1 MPSSSSPSAQQNNQ
15 QQSQSQ
21 SQQQQ
26 TISAS
31 SNPNPNHP
39 SPAPHGYTNSS
50 RDPSHPRGI
59 SPHRTRH
66 SSHQSSSLTSTPTPL
81 SSADSPSI
89 LSPSSLAALSL
100 GTLPTASPSMI
111 TMPSLSSSGSNFDA
125 HPQFFSTPPSASPIT
140 RAAAPNPL
148 GSRMFTSL
156 NARMPDI
163 EERSSPS
170 EPGSSN
176 MSASGGG
183 DRVTTVRFGKPSND
197 TRSINATA
205 LAETTNG
212 DGYTN
217 LSLMYSINHMH
228 VHRAQA
234 KPTLTPVLLK
244 TGDADKVD
252 SLTRLRWEWR
262 LFSGSS
268 AEPGSFN
275 NAIKTPSLPSSS
287 VASPSPLSQ
296 RGVVIPSHSSSS
308 NYSLSNLSLH
318 PHIVSPMLMDYFP
331 DGAISLVYDD
341 KRGYKTVKEW
351 FLPERK
357 VMEEDPAT
365 QIPDTPSETPLV
377 EPIARDSRN
386 SSIATLTAPSPPPP
400 PNSNRTPTPKPRTQ
414 SDLIGIL
421 TVCYDIVQVLG
432 VIHSLG
438 ITHNN
443 VNPYSLLITPGTPP
457 KGYLFGWHLATRH
470 GRDEVTHDHA
480 GSAIMTL
487 RDSPSPLQYIAPE
500 CTGRMN
506 RVVDYRADFYSLGI
520 TMYELCV
527 GFLPFRAVEPLELIH
542 QHIAKPPA
550 APSEVNQSI
559 PITVSKVILKLL
571 EKNAEDRYQTASGL
585 QADLDVL
592 IKRLNEGISLDDYV
606 IGEADANSQFSV
618 TSKLYGR
625 EGVLKPLHD
634 CYEAVREKRSSSM
647 VLIGGVSGTGKSR
660 LVQEVQKAAIK
671 NKGYFT
677 TGKFEQY
684 KRNTAFFN
692 LIQTLQ
698 DLVRQV
704 LSESIQN
711 LEKWRVDAIRAL
723 DGESLVLLE
732 VIPEMKLLLGPDYKP
747 DVLPALGPSEREARF
762 RTVFVRFLSI
772 FARHSLVVFLDDLQ
786 WCSSTEFNLI
796 ANIVAQ
802 AGTGGQGQSILLVGA
817 YRNNEVNAEHGLYSM
832 ISRVKDYGV
841 PVIDLEIGDL
851 DIESVG
857 KIVADTFHRPFPP
870 SLTDLEVYENEAPG
884 DRSAHVSVRP
894 HDAELRTLTE
904 LVFAKT
910 HGNAFFV
917 TQLLKSLHRGGH
929 IWFDFGERMWRFSL
943 STIETDELPD
953 GVVDLLVKQMMS
965 LSEETREIMK
975 TAACLGHGKISAE
988 TLSVACGKPI
998 EQTEESLWGALDAGL
1013 MLPMASQYHA
1023 GLTHEVTSQPE
1034 GGGITPYMA
1043 NRYPA
1048 VPADPSQVITYRFL
1062 HDRVQQAAYS
1072 LIPED
1077 QLQQVHRTIG
1087 SRLLANTTSEGL
1099 DLMIYEIT
1107 NHLNYWQGPLTRD
1120 ESRKLINL
1128 NFEAGKRALRTTAFN
1143 TALNYFSQAKHL
1155 LDQGNEDEENYM
1167 EDAFGVVRKVNV
1179 GERRLNI
1186 TMSLAETLFAE
1197 SDYIGAIDTIQ
1208 RLLDDCT
1215 LSVNK
1220 SRCLLLKMKYLMAM
1234 GRLQD
1239 TTAAGLSALSLLGYY
1254 IPEDE
1259 EGAKKH
1265 AESLRLACELDSI
1278 DLAQVKAMDQR
1289 KHNTAD
1295 ILLHEIC
1302 SGVLLPIY
1310 MSRPSLLPSVCLTS
1324 FRTTLRSGLCIESAY
1339 PIVMLACMISGEG
1352 GPHNLSLSWKL
1363 GHLAVT
1369 LVEKEMQEVTPTNAP
1384 AIFQVF
1390 AGHIACFHR
1399 GMSDVIKYEH
1409 LALVTGQA
1417 VFEVDYQGYASAEI
1431 PTFSM
1436 LSGERLESVNVKMN
1450 TSRATTVRRNYRL
1463 GDWWLRMPY
1472 QVLLNLRGLGNPNP
1486 VKLEGLEM
1494 TAEDGESILKSE
1506 SVSHVYAFN
1515 LYKIIL
1521 AAFFGDMDTAYECVM
1536 KGTRPH
1542 SGFMI
1547 SSIYLSWSYFYGG
1560 FALIDRR
1567 DRLTRDELNYL
1578 YDTIK
1583 QLKDWALYAKDTFL
1597 HKYLALEAELHK
1609 DTESTLTTLDR
1620 FEEAIQL
1627 ANQAQFFHEAALI
1640 NERCAMWLSKLGTKR
1655 WLFYLREAYKLYS
1668 WWGANA
1674 KLQAMRNAYSEEL
1687 GMKCKAPV
1695 SLSCNNDADF
1705 PVSSTR
1711 PVLSRNTSES
1721 AIQQQNV
1728 LPSQLPTSLVNLSPK
1743 ALKNTAH
1750 DDSDSHVS
1758 RSSNIEQFADS
1769 ELDYKT
1775 FMKASLY
1782 ISEGVQ
1788 MDDVVVKLMR
1798 SVLQTAGADYGVLI
1812 LEEDGDLYAETI
1824 LFMEKVTIL
1833 DHQPLKARPDLV
1845 PLSMASIVWKLG
1857 EPIVRNGQDE
1867 KFDGT
1872 YGRDAYFTTKHPKSV
1887 LCMPIQ
1893 NQIKTMGVLYLE
1905 NKHVNHAFTSQR
1917 LELLNLLCTQ
1927 AAVTI
1932 DKARLYRAMELAKKA
1947 AEEATE
1953 EKSSFLANMSH
1964 EIRTP
1969 FNALLSCSIFLLD
1982 TPLTDQQQE
1991 YVETI
1996 RNSAV
2001 LTLKIIDGILDFS
2014 KMEHGPVDLQKSPFS
2029 LRDCIESALQLIA
2042 EPATTKD
2049 LELVF
2054 DNKCPTIEVVY
2065 GDVTRFRQ
2073 IIINL
2078 VGNAVKFTE
2087 KGHILVTTWIENL
2100 NPATSSQDD
2109 DERVRINVTVND
2121 TGIGIPLKAR
2131 EKLFRAF
2138 SQVDSST
2145 RRLYGGSGLGL
2156 AISKKLAQ
2164 SMGGDII
2171 LDSVEGQG
2179 STFHLTILAPVGI
2192 KEPQLD
2198 KRLVG
2203 KKVLIADTHE
2213 LSSKTIEKEL
2223 AREGLLLIRADT
2235 VISTMTAVRSGGIR
2249 VAIVDFSLDESLR
2262 IAASIGKIDP
2272 SVKVI
2277 LQARFG
2283 TTLPALDQHKNV
2295 TASIIRPAPRQRYIQ
2310 YIQEALDP
2318 RVKRQPIKVEDPEQE
2333 MIRSL
2338 GSRHPLHILL
2348 AEDNPLNTRV
2358 ALQHLKRMGYTAAH
2372 AKDGIEVLEMV
2383 EVAASENNQYD
2394 VILMDVQMP
2403 RSDGIETSRELMK
2416 RYPDSQRPTII
2427 ALTANA
2433 TASDREKCLQAGML
2447 NHLAKPI
2454 KPDDLAA
2461 ALMSTKPMARSRG
2474 GSLGSPSA
2482 SDAGSR
2488 C

>member
-1 MPSSSSPSAQQNNQ
+1 MN
-15 QQSQSQ
+15 
-21 SQQQQ
+21 
-26 TISAS
+26 TK
-31 SNPNPNHP
+31 
-39 SPAPHGYTNSS
+39 
-50 RDPSHPRGI
+50 
-59 SPHRTRH
+59 
-66 SSHQSSSLTSTPTPL
+66 
-81 SSADSPSI
+81 
-89 LSPSSLAALSL
+89 
-100 GTLPTASPSMI
+100 
-111 TMPSLSSSGSNFDA
+111 
-125 HPQFFSTPPSASPIT
+125 
-140 RAAAPNPL
+140 
-148 GSRMFTSL
+148 
-156 NARMPDI
+156 MPDI
-163 EERSSPS
+163 DERSNTS
-170 EPGSSN
+170 ETGSRQ
-176 MSASGGG
+176 SGVGN
-183 DRVTTVRFGKPSND
+183 DMVATVRFGKPSND
-197 TRSINATA
+197 IVSINSAAVT
-205 LAETTNG
+205 ETTNG

-217 LSLMYSINHMH
+217 LNLMYSINYMN
-228 VHRAQA
+228 VYRAQS
-234 KPTLTPVLLK
+234 KSTLAPMLLK
-244 TGDADKVD
+244 TAEADNVD
-252 SLTRLRWEWR
+252 SLTRLRWEWK
-262 LFSGSS
+262 LFSDSN
-268 AEPGSFN
+268 AEPGSLN
-275 NAIKTPSLPSSS
+275 TILQTPVLGSS
-287 VASPSPLSQ
+287 VASLSPLSQ
-296 RGVVIPSHSSSS
+296 RGLLLPSHSSSP
-308 NYSLSNLSLH
+308 NYSLSNLSSH
-318 PHIVSPMLMDYFP
+318 PNIVSPVLMDYFP

-341 KRGYKTVKEW
+341 KRGYQTSKEW

-357 VMEEDPAT
+357 VMEEDSNL
-365 QIPDTPSETPLV
+365 QLPDTPHETPLM
-377 EPIARDSRN
+377 EPVARGSRT
-386 SSIATLTAPSPPPP
+386 SSIATITAPSPPPP
-400 PNSNRTPTPKPRTQ
+400 SNRVPTPKPRTHN
-414 SDLIGIL
+414 DLIGIL
-421 TVCYDIVQVLG
+421 TVVYDIVNVLG
-432 VIHSLG
+432 VVHSLG
-438 ITHNN
+438 IIHNN
-443 VNPYSLLITPGTPP
+443 VNPYTILVTSGIPP
-457 KGYLFGWHLATRH
+457 KGHLFGWHLATRH
-470 GRDEVTHDHA
+470 GRDEVTHDHT
-480 GSAIMTL
+480 GSIIAL
-487 RDSPSPLQYIAPE
+487 RDNPSPLQYIAPE

-559 PITVSKVILKLL
+559 PVAVSRVILKLL
-571 EKNAEDRYQTASGL
+571 EKNVEDRYQTASGL
-585 QADLDVL
+585 QADLEVL
-592 IKRLNEGISLDDYV
+592 MKRLNKGLSLDDYM

-618 TSKLYGR
+618 TGKLYGR
-625 EGVLKPLHD
+625 ENVLKSLQES
-634 CYEAVREKRSSSM
+634 YGVVKEKRSSAL
-647 VLIGGVSGTGKSR
+647 VLIGGDSGTGKSR
-660 LVQEVQKAAIK
+660 LVQEVQKAVVK

-677 TGKFEQY
+677 SGKFEQY
-684 KRNTAFFN
+684 KRNTTFFS

-698 DLVRQV
+698 GLVRQV

-723 DGESLVLLE
+723 DGEALVLLE

-747 DVLPALGPSEREARF
+747 DALAALGPSEREQRF
-762 RTVFVRFLSI
+762 RTVFVRFLLI

-796 ANIVAQ
+796 ANIAAQ
-802 AGTGGQGQSILLVGA
+802 ANSNGQGQSILLVGA
-817 YRNNEVNAEHGLYSM
+817 YRNNEVTVDHPLYAM
-832 ISRVKDYGV
+832 VDRVRKHGV
-841 PVIDLEIGDL
+841 PVNDLEIGDL

-870 SLTDLEVYENEAPG
+870 TLTDLEASEKEDSKGQASPHL
-884 DRSAHVSVRP
+884 ARP

-910 HGNAFFV
+910 HGNTFFV
-917 TQLLKSLHRGGH
+917 IQLLKSLHRGGH
-929 IWFDFGERMWRFSL
+929 IWFDFNERMWRFSL

-965 LSEETREIMK
+965 LSEETREIMRV
-975 TAACLGHGKISAE
+975 AACLGHGKISIE
-988 TLSVACGKPI
+988 TLSIACGKTL
-998 EQTEESLWGALDAGL
+998 EQAEESLWGALDAGL
-1013 MLPMASQYHA
+1013 MLPMNTQYNA
-1023 GLTHEVTSQPE
+1023 GLTHEVTSQLE

-1048 VPADPSQVITYRFL
+1048 IPADLTQAITYRFL

-1077 QLQQVHRTIG
+1077 RLQQVHRTIG
-1087 SRLLANTTSEGL
+1087 TRLLANTSNDKM

-1107 NHLNYWQGPLTRD
+1107 NHLNYWQGPLTRE
-1120 ESRKLINL
+1120 ESRKLITL
-1128 NFEAGKRALRTTAFN
+1128 NFEAGKRALQTTAFN
-1143 TALNYFSQAKHL
+1143 TALNYFNQARRL
-1155 LDQGNEDEENYM
+1155 LDEGNEDEDSYM
-1167 EDAFGVVRKVNV
+1167 EDALGVIRKVNI
-1179 GERRLNI
+1179 GELRLNV
-1186 TMSLAETLFAE
+1186 TMSLAETQFAE
-1197 SDYIGAIDTIQ
+1197 SDYEAAIETIQ
-1208 RLLDDCT
+1208 MLLDDCT

-1254 IPEDE
+1254 IPEDD
-1259 EGAKKH
+1259 ASRKKH
-1265 AESLRLACELDSI
+1265 AAALRASCELDSI
-1278 DLAQVKAMDQR
+1278 DLSQVKVMENR
-1289 KHNTAD
+1289 KRSTAD

-1302 SGVLLPIY
+1302 AGVLLPIY
-1310 MSRPSLLPSVCLTS
+1310 MSRPELLPSICLTS
-1324 FRTTLRSGLCIESAY
+1324 FRATLKSGLCIESAY
-1339 PIVMLACMISGEG
+1339 PIVMLAVMISGEG
-1352 GPHNLSLSWKL
+1352 GEHNLLLSWKL
-1363 GHLAVT
+1363 GRMAVT
-1369 LVEKEMQEVTPTNAP
+1369 LVEKEMQHVTPTNAP

-1399 GMSDVIKYEH
+1399 GMSDVLKYEH
-1409 LALVTGQA
+1409 LALVTAQA
-1417 VFEVDYQGYASAEI
+1417 IFEVDYQGFASAEI
-1431 PTFSM
+1431 PAFSM
-1436 LSGERLESVNVKMN
+1436 LSGERLESVALKMN
-1450 TSRATTVRRNYRL
+1450 TSRASTVRQNYRL
-1463 GDWWLRMPY
+1463 GGWWLRMPY
-1472 QVLLNLRGLGNPNP
+1472 QFLLNLRGLGNSNP
-1486 VKLEGLEM
+1486 AKLEGAEM
-1494 TAEDGESILKSE
+1494 TQEDIDSLMCSE
-1506 SVSHVYAFN
+1506 SVSHLYTLN

-1521 AAFFGDMDTAYECVM
+1521 AVFFGDMDTAYESVM
-1536 KGTRPH
+1536 KGTRPQ
-1542 SGFMI
+1542 SVFMI
-1547 SSIYLSWSYFYGG
+1547 SSIYLSWSHFYGG
-1560 FALIDRR
+1560 FALIDRLN
-1567 DRLTRDELNYL
+1567 RLTPDETKYL
-1578 YDTIK
+1578 HDTMK
-1583 QLKDWALYAKDTFL
+1583 QLKDWSLYAKETFL

-1627 ANQAQFFHEAALI
+1627 ANQSQFYHEAALI

-1655 WLFYLREAYKLYS
+1655 WLIYLREAYKSYS

-1674 KLQAMRNAYSEEL
+1674 KLQALRNTYSEEL
-1687 GMKCKAPV
+1687 GMKFRHTMHPSRYSDADLPV
-1695 SLSCNNDADF
+1695 SA
-1705 PVSSTR
+1705 VR

-1721 AIQQQNV
+1721 AMQA
-1728 LPSQLPTSLVNLSPK
+1728 PPPQLQAGLTNLSPR
-1743 ALKNTAH
+1743 ASKNMIQDD
-1750 DDSDSHVS
+1750 DDSHFS
-1758 RSSNIEQFADS
+1758 RSSNIEPFADS

-1788 MDDVVVKLMR
+1788 MDEVVVKLMK

-1845 PLSMASIVWKLG
+1845 PLSIASIVWKLG
-1857 EPIVRNGQDE
+1857 EPIVRNGHDE

-1872 YGRDAYFTTKHPKSV
+1872 YGRDAYFATKHPKSV

-1969 FNALLSCSIFLLD
+1969 FNALLSYAIFLLD
-1982 TPLTDQQQE
+1982 TPLTDQQRE

-1996 RNSAV
+1996 RNSAI

-2042 EPATTKD
+2042 EPAATKD

-2054 DNKCPTIEVVY
+2054 ENKCPTVEVVF

-2087 KGHILVTTWIENL
+2087 KGHILVTAWVEHL
-2100 NPATSSQDD
+2100 NQATSRQDD
-2109 DERVRINVTVND
+2109 EEKVRINVTVND

-2164 SMGGDII
+2164 SMGGDIV

-2179 STFHLTILAPVGI
+2179 STFHLTILAPIGI

-2213 LSSKTIEKEL
+2213 LSSKTLEKEL
-2223 AREGLLLIRADT
+2223 SREGLVITRTDT
-2235 VISTMTAVRSGGIR
+2235 VISTMTAIRSGGIR
-2249 VAIVDFSLDESLR
+2249 VAVVDFSLDESLR
-2262 IAASIGKIDP
+2262 IAASINKIDP
-2272 SVKVI
+2272 SVKII

-2283 TTLPALDQHKNV
+2283 TTVPALDQHKNM
-2295 TASIIRPAPRQRYIQ
+2295 TASIVRPAPRQRYIQ
-2310 YIQEALDP
+2310 NIQEALDP
-2318 RVKRQPIKVEDPEQE
+2318 RKREPVKVEDPEQE

-2338 GSRHPLHILL
+2338 GSQHPLHILL

-2433 TASDREKCLQAGML
+2433 TPSDREKCLHAGML
-2447 NHLAKPI
+2447 SHIAKPI

-2461 ALMSTKPMARSRG
+2461 ALMSTKPMVRSRG
-2474 GSLGSPSA
+2474 GSLGSPSV
-2482 SDAGSR
+2482 SDEVVDRIRKQRRAFNTHPSFTGTPEEIQ
-2488 C
+2488 

>member
-1 MPSSSSPSAQQNNQ
+1 MSSSSPRLRHNKNASQN
-15 QQSQSQ
+15 
-21 SQQQQ
+21 
-26 TISAS
+26 
-31 SNPNPNHP
+31 
-39 SPAPHGYTNSS
+39 
-50 RDPSHPRGI
+50 PSHSSSAPRESNRDSSPRGI

-66 SSHQSSSLTSTPTPL
+66 PPHGPSALTSPPTAPSSPPASTAEFSAIL
-81 SSADSPSI
+81 SSPMT
-89 LSPSSLAALSL
+89 ALSL
-100 GTLPTASPSMI
+100 GPLPNG
-111 TMPSLSSSGSNFDA
+111 PSLAGSVLQHLVLHKSFEPAVVATVARRANLQTDIDERSNPSDTGSN
-125 HPQFFSTPPSASPIT
+125 
-140 RAAAPNPL
+140 
-148 GSRMFTSL
+148 TS
-156 NARMPDI
+156 
-163 EERSSPS
+163 
-170 EPGSSN
+170 
-176 MSASGGG
+176 G
-183 DRVTTVRFGKPSND
+183 DRVTTVRFG
-197 TRSINATA
+197 RSSGDGRTMSSANLSEA
-205 LAETTNG
+205 TNG

-217 LSLMYSINHMH
+217 LSLMYSINHMR
-228 VHRAQA
+228 VHRAQSKSSSA
-234 KPTLTPVLLK
+234 PVLLK

-252 SLTRLRWEWR
+252 SLTRLRCEWR

-268 AEPGSFN
+268 AEPGSCLSN
-275 NAIKTPSLPSSS
+275 SNSASVATPSIPSSS
-287 VASPSPLSQ
+287 VNSPSPLSH
-296 RGVVIPSHSSSS
+296 RGVLLPSHSSSS
-308 NYSLSNLSLH
+308 NYSISNLSAH
-318 PHIVSPMLMDYFP
+318 PNVVGPMLMDYFP
-331 DGAISLVYDD
+331 DGAISLVYDN
-341 KRGYKTVKEW
+341 KRGFQTAREW

-357 VMEEDPAT
+357 AAEEDAGPRL
-365 QIPDTPSETPLV
+365 PDTPPEIPLL
-377 EPIARDSRN
+377 EPTATN
-386 SSIATLTAPSPPPP
+386 SKTSPLAAAPVPAPCPSPLLAPTY
-400 PNSNRTPTPKPRTQ
+400 NRTPTPKPRTQ

-421 TVCYDIVQVLG
+421 SVVSDIVNVLG
-432 VIHSLG
+432 TIHALG
-438 ITHNN
+438 IIHNN
-443 VNPYSLLITPGTPP
+443 VNPSSILVASGTPP
-457 KGYLFGWHLATRH
+457 KGHMFGWHLATRH
-470 GRDEVTHDHA
+470 GRDEIAHDHT
-480 GSAIMTL
+480 GTVLMTL
-487 RDSPSPLQYIAPE
+487 RDNPSPLQYIAPE

-527 GFLPFRAVEPLELIH
+527 GFLPFRAADPLELIH

-550 APSEVNQSI
+550 APAEVNLSI
-559 PITVSKVILKLL
+559 PVAVSKVILKLL

-585 QADLDVL
+585 QADLEVL
-592 IKRLNEGISLDDYV
+592 TKHLNEGVTLDDYV

-618 TSKLYGR
+618 TGKLYGR
-625 EGVLKPLHD
+625 EIVLRSLND
-634 CYEAVREKRSSSM
+634 CYENVKKKRTSQM
-647 VLIGGVSGTGKSR
+647 VLIGGGSGVGKSR
-660 LVQEVQKAAIK
+660 LVQEVQKAAIN

-677 TGKFEQY
+677 SGKFEQY
-684 KRNTAFFN
+684 KRNTAFLS

-723 DGESLVLLE
+723 DGEALVLLE
-732 VIPEMKLLLGPDYKP
+732 VIPEMKLLLGPEYKP
-747 DVLPALGPSEREARF
+747 DPLPALGPSEREQRF

-786 WCSSTEFNLI
+786 WCTSTELNLI
-796 ANIVAQ
+796 ANIASR
-802 AGTGGQGQSILLVGA
+802 ASSDEQGQSILLVGA
-817 YRNNEVNAEHGLYSM
+817 YRNNEVNAEHPLYTM
-832 ISRVKDYGV
+832 VSRVRKYGV

-857 KIVADTFHRPFPP
+857 KIVADTFHRPFPVA
-870 SLTDLEVYENEAPG
+870 LTDLEEYEKEDAGSQEVQSPI
-884 DRSAHVSVRP
+884 RP

-929 IWFDFGERMWRFSL
+929 IRFDFTERIWRFSL

-975 TAACLGHGKISAE
+975 IAACLGHGRVSIK
-988 TLSVACGKPI
+988 TLATACGNSI
-998 EQTEESLWGALDAGL
+998 VETEESLWGALDAGL
-1013 MLPMASQYHA
+1013 MLPITSQYHA
-1023 GLTHEVTSQPE
+1023 ILTNEVASQPDAC
-1034 GGGITPYMA
+1034 GITPYIA

-1048 VPADPSQVITYRFL
+1048 VPADLSQTITYRFL

-1077 QLQQVHRTIG
+1077 QLQKVHRTIG
-1087 SRLLANTTSEGL
+1087 VRLLAKTPPGEM

-1107 NHLNYWQGPLTRD
+1107 NHLNYWQGPLTKE
-1120 ESRKLINL
+1120 ESRKLIAL
-1128 NFEAGKRALRTTAFN
+1128 NYEAGKRALQTTAFN
-1143 TALNYFSQAKHL
+1143 TALHYLKEALNL
-1155 LDQGNEDEENYM
+1155 LDAGNEDEENYM
-1167 EDAFGVVRKVNV
+1167 EDAFGVIRKVNV
-1179 GERRLNI
+1179 GELRLNV
-1186 TMSLAETLFAE
+1186 TMSLAEALFAE
-1197 SDYIGAIDTIQ
+1197 SNYNAAIDTIQ
-1208 RLLDDCT
+1208 RLLDDCS

-1220 SRCLLLKMKYLMAM
+1220 SRCLLLKMKYLMAT

-1239 TTAAGLSALSLLGYY
+1239 TITAGLSALALLGYY
-1254 IPEDE
+1254 IPEDK
-1259 EGAKKH
+1259 EGSKRYSDK
-1265 AESLRLACELDSI
+1265 LRASCELDSI
-1278 DLAQVKAMDQR
+1278 DLNQVNVMEDR

-1302 SGVLLPIY
+1302 AGVLLPVY
-1310 MSRPSLLPSVCLTS
+1310 MSRPALLPSICLTS
-1324 FRTTLRSGLCIESAY
+1324 FRATLRSGLCIEGAY
-1339 PIVMLACMISGEG
+1339 AIVMLACMVG
-1352 GPHNLSLSWKL
+1352 GDGGAHNLSLAWKL
-1363 GHLAVT
+1363 GHMAVT

-1399 GMSDVIKYEH
+1399 PMSDVIRYEH
-1409 LALVTGQA
+1409 LALVTAQA
-1417 VFEVDYQGYASAEI
+1417 VFEVDYQGFASAEI
-1431 PTFSM
+1431 PAFSM
-1436 LSGERLESVNVKMN
+1436 LSGERLDTVTVKLS
-1450 TSRATTVRRNYRL
+1450 TSRATTVRQNYQL
-1463 GDWWLRMPY
+1463 GEWWLRMPY

-1486 VKLEGLEM
+1486 AKLEGVEM
-1494 TAEDGESILKSE
+1494 TADDVQALMNSE
-1506 SVSHVYAFN
+1506 SVSHLYALN
-1515 LYKIIL
+1515 LYKTVL
-1521 AAFFGDMDTAYECVM
+1521 AVFFGDMDTAYESVM
-1536 KGTRPH
+1536 KGTRPQ
-1542 SGFMI
+1542 SVFMI
-1547 SSIYLSWSYFYGG
+1547 SSIYLSWSHFYGG
-1560 FALIDRR
+1560 FALIDR
-1567 DRLTRDELNYL
+1567 LAQLAEDEVEYL
-1578 YDTIK
+1578 HDTIR
-1583 QLKDWALYAKDTFL
+1583 QLKDWSMYAKETFL
-1597 HKYLALEAELHK
+1597 HKYIALDAELHK

-1627 ANQAQFFHEAALI
+1627 ANQSQFYHEAALI
-1640 NERCAMWLSKLGTKR
+1640 NERCAIWLSKLGTKR
-1655 WLFYLREAYKLYS
+1655 WLHYLREAYRLYS

-1674 KLQAMRNAYSEEL
+1674 KLQAMRNMYSEEL
-1687 GMKCKAPV
+1687 GMK
-1695 SLSCNNDADF
+1695 F
-1705 PVSSTR
+1705 R
-1711 PVLSRNTSES
+1711 PGLSRNVSENTTH
-1721 AIQQQNV
+1721 QQ
-1728 LPSQLPTSLVNLSPK
+1728 PQLPVGLVSSNASPK
-1743 ALKNTAH
+1743 NSKNAGH
-1750 DDSDSHVS
+1750 DDTSSHVS
-1758 RSSNIEQFADS
+1758 RSSNIEQFVDS

-1788 MDDVVVKLMR
+1788 MNDVVVKLMR

-1845 PLSMASIVWKLG
+1845 PLSIAAIVWKLG
-1857 EPIVRNGQDE
+1857 DPIVRNGQDE

-1982 TPLTDQQQE
+1982 TPLTDQQRE
-1991 YVETI
+1991 YVDTI

-2054 DNKCPTIEVVY
+2054 ENRCPTIEVVY

-2087 KGHILVTTWIENL
+2087 KGHILVTTWAEDL
-2100 NPATSSQDD
+2100 QSTTGKQDS
-2109 DERVRINVTVND
+2109 EEKVRINVTVND
-2121 TGIGIPLKAR
+2121 TGIGIPVKAR

-2164 SMGGDII
+2164 SMGGDIV
-2171 LDSVEGQG
+2171 LESVEGQG

-2192 KEPQLD
+2192 KEQQLD
-2198 KRLVG
+2198 RRLVG

-2213 LSSKTIEKEL
+2213 LSAKTLEREL
-2223 AREGLLLIRADT
+2223 THEGLLVTRTNT

-2262 IAASIGKIDP
+2262 IATSIGKIDP
-2272 SVKVI
+2272 LVKVV

-2283 TTLPALDQHKNV
+2283 TTVPALDQHKNV
-2295 TASIIRPAPRQRYIQ
+2295 TASIVRPAPRQRYIQ

-2318 RVKRQPIKVEDPEQE
+2318 RIKRQPVKVEDPEQE

-2338 GSRHPLHILL
+2338 GSRHPLNILL

-2383 EVAASENNQYD
+2383 EVAASENKQYD
-2394 VILMDVQMP
+2394 VILMDIQMP
-2403 RSDGIETSRELMK
+2403 RSDGIETSRELTK

-2433 TASDREKCLQAGML
+2433 TASDREKCLHAGMFS
-2447 NHLAKPI
+2447 HIAKPI

-2474 GSLGSPSA
+2474 GSLGSPSV
-2482 SDAGSR
+2482 SDAG
-2488 C
+2488 

>member
-1 MPSSSSPSAQQNNQ
+1 MSSPTKLNQQHSTTPTSSTPSNSSS
-15 QQSQSQ
+15 
-21 SQQQQ
+21 
-26 TISAS
+26 
-31 SNPNPNHP
+31 
-39 SPAPHGYTNSS
+39 APHGSYDGSS
-50 RDPSHPRGI
+50 REPRPRGV
-59 SPHRTRH
+59 SPHQTRH
-66 SSHQSSSLTSTPTPL
+66 PQSASNLTSPQCAPGTSVL
-81 SSADSPSI
+81 SADSPSI
-89 LSPSSLAALSL
+89 LPPSLAVLTL
-100 GTLPTASPSMI
+100 GPSPNGP
-111 TMPSLSSSGSNFDA
+111 PSLVPMPPISRSGSGSESSYDS
-125 HPQFFSTPPSASPIT
+125 HPQFFSTPPSASPIS
-140 RAAAPNPL
+140 RSVGPNPL
-148 GSRMFTSL
+148 GSRMYGNL
-156 NARMPDI
+156 NTKMPDI
-163 EERSSPS
+163 DERSNSS
-170 EPGSSN
+170 ETGSHL
-176 MSASGGG
+176 SGLGN
-183 DRVTTVRFGKPSND
+183 DMVATVRFGKRSSD
-197 TRSINATA
+197 TISLNSTA
-205 LAETTNG
+205 MTETTNG

-217 LSLMYSINHMH
+217 LNLMYSINYMH
-228 VHRAQA
+228 VYRAQS
-234 KPTLTPVLLK
+234 KSTLAPMLLK
-244 TGDADKVD
+244 TAEADNVD
-252 SLTRLRWEWR
+252 SLTRLRWEWK
-262 LFSGSS
+262 LFSGSD
-268 AEPGSFN
+268 AENGSLDTILQPSVPG
-275 NAIKTPSLPSSS
+275 SS

-296 RGVVIPSHSSSS
+296 RGLLLPSHSSSS
-308 NYSLSNLSLH
+308 NYSLSNLSSH
-318 PHIVSPMLMDYFP
+318 PNIVSPMLMDYFP

-341 KRGYKTVKEW
+341 KRSYQTAKEW

-357 VMEEDPAT
+357 VMEEVPNL
-365 QIPDTPSETPLV
+365 QPLDTPYETPLV
-377 EPIARDSRN
+377 EPVARGSRT
-386 SSIATLTAPSPPPP
+386 SSIATITAPSPPPP
-400 PNSNRTPTPKPRTQ
+400 PPSNRVPTPKPRTQ
-414 SDLIGIL
+414 NDLIGIL
-421 TVCYDIVQVLG
+421 TVVYDIVNVLG

-438 ITHNN
+438 IIHNN
-443 VNPYSLLITPGTPP
+443 VNPYTVLVTPGIPP

-470 GRDEVTHDHA
+470 GRDEVAHDHT
-480 GSAIMTL
+480 GSIIAL
-487 RDSPSPLQYIAPE
+487 RDNPSPLQYIAPE

-559 PITVSKVILKLL
+559 PVTLSKVILKLL
-571 EKNAEDRYQTASGL
+571 EKNVEDRYQTASGL
-585 QADLDVL
+585 QADLEVL
-592 IKRLNEGISLDDYV
+592 IKHLNEGLSLDDYV

-618 TSKLYGR
+618 TDKLYGR
-625 EGVLKPLHD
+625 ENVLKSLQES
-634 CYEAVREKRSSSM
+634 YATVREKRSSAL
-647 VLIGGVSGTGKSR
+647 VLIGGGSGTGKSR
-660 LVQEVQKAAIK
+660 LVQEVQKAVVK

-677 TGKFEQY
+677 SGKFEQY
-684 KRNTAFFN
+684 KRNTTFFS

-723 DGESLVLLE
+723 DGEALVLLE
-732 VIPEMKLLLGPDYKP
+732 VIPEMKLLLGPEYKP
-747 DVLPALGPSEREARF
+747 DVLAALGPSEREQRF

-796 ANIVAQ
+796 ANIAAQ
-802 AGTGGQGQSILLVGA
+802 ANSNGQGQSILIVGA
-817 YRNNEVNAEHGLYSM
+817 YRNNEVTADHPLYNM
-832 ISRVKDYGV
+832 IDRVRQHGV
-841 PVIDLEIGDL
+841 PVNDLEIGDL
-851 DIESVG
+851 DVESVG
-857 KIVADTFHRPFPP
+857 KIVADTFRRPFPAA
-870 SLTDLEVYENEAPG
+870 LTDLEAYEKEDTEEHASPAY
-884 DRSAHVSVRP
+884 SAQP

-929 IWFDFGERMWRFSL
+929 IWFDFNERIWRFSL

-965 LSEETREIMK
+965 LSEETREIMRV
-975 TAACLGHGKISAE
+975 AACLGHGKISIE
-988 TLSVACGKPI
+988 TLSIACGKTL
-998 EQTEESLWGALDAGL
+998 EQAEESLWGALDAGL
-1013 MLPMASQYHA
+1013 MLPMNTQYHA
-1023 GLTHEVTSQPE
+1023 GLTHEVASQLE
-1034 GGGITPYMA
+1034 FGGITPYMA

-1048 VPADPSQVITYRFL
+1048 VPADLTQAITYRFL

-1087 SRLLANTTSEGL
+1087 TRLLANTTTDKM

-1107 NHLNYWQGPLTRD
+1107 NHLNYWQGPLTRE
-1120 ESRKLINL
+1120 ESRKLITL
-1128 NFEAGKRALRTTAFN
+1128 NFEAGKRALQTTAFN
-1143 TALNYFSQAKHL
+1143 TALNYFNQARRL
-1155 LDQGNEDEENYM
+1155 LDEGNEDEDNYM
-1167 EDAFGVVRKVNV
+1167 EDALGVIRKVNV
-1179 GERRLNI
+1179 GELRLNV
-1186 TMSLAETLFAE
+1186 TMSLAEAQFAE
-1197 SDYIGAIDTIQ
+1197 SDYEAAIDTIQ
-1208 RLLDDCT
+1208 KLLDDCS

-1259 EGAKKH
+1259 ASCKRH
-1265 AESLRLACELDSI
+1265 AAALRASCELDSI
-1278 DLAQVKAMDQR
+1278 DLALVKVMENR
-1289 KHNTAD
+1289 KHSTAD

-1302 SGVLLPIY
+1302 AGVLLPIY
-1310 MSRPSLLPSVCLTS
+1310 MSQPELLPSICLTS
-1324 FRTTLRSGLCIESAY
+1324 FRATLKSGLCIESAY
-1339 PIVMLACMISGEG
+1339 PIVMLAVMISGEG
-1352 GPHNLSLSWKL
+1352 GEHNLSLSWKL
-1363 GHLAVT
+1363 GHMAVT
-1369 LVEKEMQEVTPTNAP
+1369 LVEKEMQHVTPTNAP

-1399 GMSDVIKYEH
+1399 GMSDVLKYEH
-1409 LALVTGQA
+1409 LALVTAQA
-1417 VFEVDYQGYASAEI
+1417 IFEVDYQGFASAEI
-1431 PTFSM
+1431 PAFSM
-1436 LSGERLESVNVKMN
+1436 LSGERLESVALKMN
-1450 TSRATTVRRNYRL
+1450 TSRASTVRQNYRL
-1463 GDWWLRMPY
+1463 GEWWLRMPY
-1472 QVLLNLRGLGNPNP
+1472 QVLLNLRGLGNTNP
-1486 VKLEGLEM
+1486 VKLEGAEM
-1494 TAEDGESILKSE
+1494 TQEDINSLMCSE
-1506 SVSHVYAFN
+1506 SVSHLYALN
-1515 LYKIIL
+1515 LYKIVL
-1521 AAFFGDMDTAYECVM
+1521 AVLFGDMDTAYESIM
-1536 KGTRPH
+1536 KGTRPQ
-1542 SGFMI
+1542 SVFMI
-1547 SSIYLSWSYFYGG
+1547 SSIYLSWSHFYGG
-1560 FALIDRR
+1560 FALIDRLHK
-1567 DRLTRDELNYL
+1567 LTPDETRYL
-1578 YDTIK
+1578 HDTMQ
-1583 QLKDWALYAKDTFL
+1583 QLKDWSLYAKETFL

-1627 ANQAQFFHEAALI
+1627 ANQSQFYHEAALI
-1640 NERCAMWLSKLGTKR
+1640 NERCAMWLSKQGTKR
-1655 WLFYLREAYKLYS
+1655 WLSYLREAYKLYS
-1668 WWGANA
+1668 WWGATA
-1674 KLQAMRNAYSEEL
+1674 KLQALRNTYSEEL
-1687 GMKCKAPV
+1687 GMKFRHTMPPSRYSDADLPV
-1695 SLSCNNDADF
+1695 SA
-1705 PVSSTR
+1705 VR
-1711 PVLSRNTSES
+1711 PVLSRNTSEG
-1721 AIQQQNV
+1721 AVQA
-1728 LPSQLPTSLVNLSPK
+1728 PAQLQAGLVNFSPRPS
-1743 ALKNTAH
+1743 KNIVQDD
-1750 DDSDSHVS
+1750 DDSHIS
-1758 RSSNIEQFADS
+1758 RSSNIEPFAES

-1788 MDDVVVKLMR
+1788 MDEVVVKLMK

-1845 PLSMASIVWKLG
+1845 PLSIASIVWKLG
-1857 EPIVRNGQDE
+1857 EPIVRNGHDE
-1867 KFDGT
+1867 KFDST
-1872 YGRDAYFTTKHPKSV
+1872 YGRDAYFATKHPKSV

-1969 FNALLSCSIFLLD
+1969 FNALLSYAIFLLD
-1982 TPLTDQQQE
+1982 TSLTDQQRE

-1996 RNSAV
+1996 RNSAI

-2029 LRDCIESALQLIA
+2029 LRDCVEGALQLIA
-2042 EPATTKD
+2042 EPAATKD

-2054 DNKCPTIEVVY
+2054 ENKCPAVEVVF

-2087 KGHILVTTWIENL
+2087 KGHILVTAWIEHL
-2100 NPATSSQDD
+2100 NQATSSQDD
-2109 DERVRINVTVND
+2109 EEKVRINVTVND

-2164 SMGGDII
+2164 SMGGDIV

-2213 LSSKTIEKEL
+2213 LSSKTLEKEL
-2223 AREGLLLIRADT
+2223 SREGLVITRTDT
-2235 VISTMTAVRSGGIR
+2235 VISTMTAIRSGGIR

-2262 IAASIGKIDP
+2262 IAASINKIDS
-2272 SVKVI
+2272 SVKII

-2283 TTLPALDQHKNV
+2283 TTVPALDQHKNV
-2295 TASIIRPAPRQRYIQ
+2295 TASIVRPAPRQRYIQ
-2310 YIQEALDP
+2310 NIQEALDP
-2318 RVKRQPIKVEDPEQE
+2318 RRREPVKVEDPEQE

-2433 TASDREKCLQAGML
+2433 TPSDREKCLQAGML
-2447 NHLAKPI
+2447 SHIAKPI

-2461 ALMSTKPMARSRG
+2461 ALMSTKPMVRSRG
-2474 GSLGSPSA
+2474 GSLGSPSV
-2482 SDAGSR
+2482 SDAGSNR
-2488 C
+2488 QDQEATKGL

>member
-1 MPSSSSPSAQQNNQ
+1 MSSSSPSKPNHH
-15 QQSQSQ
+15 
-21 SQQQQ
+21 SQQQREQ
-26 TISAS
+26 SAS
-31 SNPNPNHP
+31 TGSSPNPNHA
-39 SPAPHGYTNSS
+39 SSSSSSGPHGYATSS
-50 RDPSHPRGI
+50 RESQRGI
-59 SPHRTRH
+59 SPHQKRH
-66 SSHQSSSLTSTPTPL
+66 SSNSSSNLTSPVPPASATL
-81 SSADSPSI
+81 SCTDSPSM
-89 LSPSSLAALSL
+89 LSPSMAGLSL
-100 GTLPTASPSMI
+100 GTLPSASPSML
-111 TMPSLSSSGSNFDA
+111 PSGSMSGSGSGYDT
-125 HPQFFSTPPSASPIT
+125 HPQFFSTPPSISPIN
-140 RAAAPNPL
+140 RSIGPNPL
-148 GSRMFTSL
+148 GNRIYTSL
-156 NARMPDI
+156 NNAKIPELD
-163 EERSSPS
+163 ERSNNS
-170 EPGSSN
+170 EAG
-176 MSASGGG
+176 SASGG
-183 DRVTTVRFGKPSND
+183 DRVTTVRFGKPSSD
-197 TRSINATA
+197 TRSISSAT

-228 VHRAQA
+228 VHRAQS
-234 KPTLTPVLLK
+234 KPTLAPVLLK

-262 LFSGSS
+262 LFSGSN

-275 NAIKTPSLPSSS
+275 TMASSIPNSS
-287 VASPSPLSQ
+287 VASPSLLSQ
-296 RGVVIPSHSSSS
+296 RGLLLPSHSSSS
-308 NYSLSNLSLH
+308 SYSLSNLATH
-318 PHIVSPMLMDYFP
+318 PNIISPTLMDYFP

-341 KRGYKTVKEW
+341 KRGFQTAREW
-351 FLPERK
+351 FLPDRK
-357 VMEEDPAT
+357 VMEEEAGS
-365 QIPDTPSETPLV
+365 QIPDTASDIPLM
-377 EPIARDSRN
+377 EPVARDSRN
-386 SSIATLTAPSPPPP
+386 SSLATITAPSPPLVA
-400 PNSNRTPTPKPRTQ
+400 SNRAPTPKPRTQ

-421 TVCYDIVQVLG
+421 NVINNIVNVLG

-443 VNPYSLLITPGTPP
+443 INPYSILIAPGTPP
-457 KGYLFGWHLATRH
+457 KGYLFGWHFATRH
-470 GRDEVTHDHA
+470 GRDEMTHDHA
-480 GSAIMTL
+480 GSVISL
-487 RDSPSPLQYIAPE
+487 RDNPTPLQYIAPE

-559 PITVSKVILKLL
+559 PAAVSKVILKLL
-571 EKNAEDRYQTASGL
+571 EKNVEDRYQTASGL

-592 IKRLNEGISLDDYV
+592 INKLNDGVSLDDYM
-606 IGEADANSQFSV
+606 IGEADANSQFAV
-618 TSKLYGR
+618 TAKLYGR
-625 EGVLKPLHD
+625 ERVLSSLKES
-634 CYEAVREKRSSSM
+634 YEFVKDKRSSSM
-647 VLIGGVSGTGKSR
+647 VLIGGGSGTGKSR
-660 LVQEVQKAAIK
+660 LVQEVQKAVIK

-677 TGKFEQY
+677 SGKFEQY
-684 KRNTAFFN
+684 KRNTAFFS

-704 LSESIQN
+704 LSESMQN

-723 DGESLVLLE
+723 DGEALVLLE
-732 VIPEMKLLLGPDYKP
+732 VIPEMRLLLGPDYRP
-747 DVLPALGPSEREARF
+747 DILPALGPSEREQRF

-786 WCSSTEFNLI
+786 WCSSSEFNLI
-796 ANIVAQ
+796 SNIATH
-802 AGTGGQGQSILLVGA
+802 ASINGQGQSILVIGA
-817 YRNNEVNAEHGLYSM
+817 YRNNEVTAEHPLFAM
-832 ISRVKDYGV
+832 VSRIRNNGILVT
-841 PVIDLEIGDL
+841 DLEIGDL

-857 KIVADTFHRPFPP
+857 KIVADTFRRPVPP
-870 SLTDLEVYENEAPG
+870 ALNTLEAYEKEEEG
-884 DRSAHVSVRP
+884 ERSAGVFVRP

-929 IWFDFGERMWRFSL
+929 IWFDFGERIWRFSL

-953 GVVDLLVKQMMS
+953 GVVDLLVRQMMG

-975 TAACLGHGKISAE
+975 TAACLGHGKISIE
-988 TLSVACGKPI
+988 TLAIACGKTNQ
-998 EQTEESLWGALDAGL
+998 QTEESLWGALDAGL

-1023 GLTHEVTSQPE
+1023 GLTHESNSQPE
-1034 GGGITPYMA
+1034 AGITNYMA

-1048 VPADPSQVITYRFL
+1048 VPADLSQIITYRFL

-1077 QLQQVHRTIG
+1077 QLQQVHKMIG
-1087 SRLLANTTSEGL
+1087 TRLLANIGPNRM

-1120 ESRKLINL
+1120 ESRKLITL
-1128 NFEAGKRALRTTAFN
+1128 NYEAGRRALQTTAFN
-1143 TALNYFSQAKHL
+1143 TALNYFNHARNL
-1155 LDQGNEDEENYM
+1155 LDGGCEDEENYM

-1179 GERRLNI
+1179 GELRLNV
-1186 TMSLAETLFAE
+1186 TMSLSEALFAE
-1197 SDYIGAIDTIQ
+1197 SDYVAAIDTIQ
-1208 RLLDDCT
+1208 KLLDDCT

-1239 TTAAGLSALSLLGYY
+1239 TTAAGLTALSLLGYY
-1254 IPEDE
+1254 VPQDKV
-1259 EGAKKH
+1259 GARKH
-1265 AESLRLACELDSI
+1265 ADALRASCELDSI
-1278 DLAQVKAMDQR
+1278 DLTQVKIMENR
-1289 KHNTAD
+1289 NHNTAD

-1302 SGVLLPIY
+1302 AGVLLPVY
-1310 MSRPSLLPSVCLTS
+1310 MSRPELLPSICLIS
-1324 FRTTLRSGLCIESAY
+1324 FRATLRTGLCIESAY
-1339 PIVMLACMISGEG
+1339 PIVMLACMVSGEG
-1352 GPHNLSLSWKL
+1352 GLHNLSLSWAL
-1363 GHLAVT
+1363 GSLAVT

-1390 AGHIACFHR
+1390 AGHIVCFHR
-1399 GMSDVIKYEH
+1399 GMSDVLKYEH
-1409 LALVTGQA
+1409 LALVTGQT

-1431 PTFSM
+1431 PAFAM
-1436 LSGERLESVNVKMN
+1436 LSGERLETVTMKMN
-1450 TSRATTVRRNYRL
+1450 NSRATTVRKNYRL
-1463 GDWWLRMPY
+1463 GEWWLRMPY
-1472 QVLLNLRGLGNPNP
+1472 QVLLNLRGLGNSNP
-1486 VKLEGLEM
+1486 ARLEGVEM
-1494 TAEDGESILKSE
+1494 TEEDVESLMKSE
-1506 SVSHVYAFN
+1506 SVSHLYVLN

-1521 AAFFGDMDTAYECVM
+1521 AAFFGDTEVAYECVM
-1536 KGTRPH
+1536 TGTRPQ
-1542 SGFMI
+1542 SVFMI
-1547 SSIYLSWSYFYGG
+1547 SSIYLSWSHFYGG
-1560 FALIDRR
+1560 FALIDKLPE
-1567 DRLTRDELNYL
+1567 LTQDEVDYL
-1578 YDTIK
+1578 HGTIQ
-1583 QLKDWALYAKDTFL
+1583 QLKDWSVYAKETFL
-1597 HKYLALEAELHK
+1597 HKYLALQAELHK

-1627 ANQAQFFHEAALI
+1627 ANQSQFYHEAALI

-1687 GMKCKAPV
+1687 GMKCRYPIA
-1695 SLSCNNDADF
+1695 LSCNGDADLS
-1705 PVSSTR
+1705 VSAGR
-1711 PVLSRNTSES
+1711 PILSRNTSES
-1721 AIQQQNV
+1721 AMQQQPPHPPNF
-1728 LPSQLPTSLVNLSPK
+1728 VNISPK
-1743 ALKNTAH
+1743 ASKNITH
-1750 DDSDSHVS
+1750 DDNSSHVS
-1758 RSSNIEQFADS
+1758 RSSNVEQFAES

-1845 PLSMASIVWKLG
+1845 PISMASIVWKLG

-1982 TPLTDQQQE
+1982 TPLNDQQRE

-2042 EPATTKD
+2042 EPAATKD
-2049 LELVF
+2049 IELVF
-2054 DNKCPTIEVVY
+2054 ENKCPTVEVVY

-2087 KGHILVTTWIENL
+2087 KGHILVTSWTENL
-2100 NPATSSQDD
+2100 NQATSSQDD
-2109 DERVRINVTVND
+2109 EDKVRINVTVND
-2121 TGIGIPLKAR
+2121 TGIGIPIAAR

-2164 SMGGDII
+2164 SMGGDIV
-2171 LDSVEGQG
+2171 LESVEGQG

-2192 KEPQLD
+2192 KEAQLD

-2223 AREGLLLIRADT
+2223 SREGLLITRTDT
-2235 VISTMTAVRSGGIR
+2235 VISTMTAIRSGGIR

-2283 TTLPALDQHKNV
+2283 TTVPALDQHKNV
-2295 TASIIRPAPRQRYIQ
+2295 TASIVRPAPRQRYIQ

-2318 RVKRQPIKVEDPEQE
+2318 RIKRQPLKVEDPEQE
-2333 MIRSL
+2333 IIRSL

-2383 EVAASENNQYD
+2383 EVAASENKQYD

-2433 TASDREKCLQAGML
+2433 TPNDRDKCLQAGML
-2447 NHLAKPI
+2447 SHIAKPI

-2461 ALMSTKPMARSRG
+2461 ALMSTKPVSRSRG
-2474 GSLGSPSA
+2474 GSLGSPSV
-2482 SDAGSR
+2482 SDSGSR
-2488 C
+2488 

>member
-1 MPSSSSPSAQQNNQ
+1 MASPSK
-15 QQSQSQ
+15 SSHH

-26 TISAS
+26 NSSANA
-31 SNPNPNHP
+31 NPSPNHASP
-39 SPAPHGYTNSS
+39 SQHGYGGNSS
-50 RDPSHPRGI
+50 KENPRAI
-59 SPHRTRH
+59 SPHKKRH
-66 SSHQSSSLTSTPTPL
+66 SSAALTSSAGPPSTVL
-81 SSADSPSI
+81 STSDSPSNLPPLLGSMSGTTSPLGPI
-89 LSPSSLAALSL
+89 LS
-100 GTLPTASPSMI
+100 I
-111 TMPSLSSSGSNFDA
+111 SGPGSGYEN
-125 HPQFFSTPPSASPIT
+125 HPQFFSTPPSASPVT
-140 RAAAPNPL
+140 RSVGSHSL
-148 GSRMFTSL
+148 GGRMYSSL
-156 NARMPDI
+156 NAKIPDT
-163 EERSSPS
+163 EEKSTHS
-170 EPGSSN
+170 ETGNSN
-176 MSASGGG
+176 MSAS
-183 DRVTTVRFGKPSND
+183 DRVTTVRFGKPPSE
-197 TRSINATA
+197 TRSLSSSSIT
-205 LAETTNG
+205 ETTNG

-217 LSLMYSINHMH
+217 LSLMYSISHMD
-228 VHRAQA
+228 VHRAQSR
-234 KPTLTPVLLK
+234 PTLAPVLLK

-262 LFSGSS
+262 LFSGSN
-268 AEPGSFN
+268 AEPGALN
-275 NAIKTPSLPSSS
+275 NVMTASIPSSS
-287 VASPSPLSQ
+287 VASPSPLSH
-296 RGVVIPSHSSSS
+296 RDVLLPSHSSSS
-308 NYSLSNLSLH
+308 SYSLANLSTH
-318 PHIVSPMLMDYFP
+318 PNIVSPMLMDYFP

-341 KRGYKTVKEW
+341 KRGFHTAREW

-357 VMEEDPAT
+357 MMEEESSS
-365 QIPDTPSETPLV
+365 QIPDTTSDIPLM
-377 EPIARDSRN
+377 EPVAKDSRH
-386 SSIATLTAPSPPPP
+386 SSLATIHAPSPPPV
-400 PNSNRTPTPKPRTQ
+400 SNRAPTPKPRTQ

-421 TVCYDIVQVLG
+421 TVVYDIVNVLG

-443 VNPYSLLITPGTPP
+443 VNPFSILVSPGTSPSPP
-457 KGYLFGWHLATRH
+457 KGFLFGWHLATRH
-470 GRDEVTHDHA
+470 GRDEIAHDHA
-480 GSAIMTL
+480 GSAMMAL
-487 RDSPSPLQYIAPE
+487 RDNPSPLQYIAPE

-559 PITVSKVILKLL
+559 PVTVSKVILKLL
-571 EKNAEDRYQTASGL
+571 EKNVEDRYQTASGL
-585 QADLDVL
+585 QADLEVL
-592 IKRLNEGISLDDYV
+592 IKRLNEGVSLDDYV

-625 EGVLKPLHD
+625 ENVLKALKE
-634 CYEAVREKRSSSM
+634 CYECVREKRTGSL
-647 VLIGGVSGTGKSR
+647 VLIGGGSGTGKSR
-660 LVQEVQKAAIK
+660 LVQEVQKAVVK

-677 TGKFEQY
+677 SGKFEQY
-684 KRNTAFFN
+684 KRNTAFFS
-692 LIQTLQ
+692 LIQILQ

-723 DGESLVLLE
+723 DGEALVLLE
-732 VIPEMKLLLGPDYKP
+732 VIPEMRLLLGPDYKP
-747 DVLPALGPSEREARF
+747 DILPTLGPSEREQRF
-762 RTVFVRFLSI
+762 RTVFARFLSI
-772 FARHSLVVFLDDLQ
+772 FSRHSLVVFLDDLQ
-786 WCSSTEFNLI
+786 WCTSTEFNLI
-796 ANIVAQ
+796 SNIARQ
-802 AGTGGQGQSILLVGA
+802 AGSAGQGHSILIIGA
-817 YRNNEVNAEHGLYSM
+817 YRNNEVTAEHALYAM
-832 ISRVKDYGV
+832 VSRVRNHGV
-841 PVIDLEIGDL
+841 PVNDLEIGDL

-857 KIVADTFHRPFPP
+857 KIVADTFHRPLPP
-870 SLTDLEVYENEAPG
+870 DLNDLEAYVKDEPG
-884 DRSAHVSVRP
+884 DWSPNIRP

-929 IWFDFGERMWRFSL
+929 IWFDFSERVWRFSL

-975 TAACLGHGKISAE
+975 TAACLGHGKISIE
-988 TLSVACGKPI
+988 TLAIACGKSHQ
-998 EQTEESLWGALDAGL
+998 EAEESIWGALDAGL
-1013 MLPMASQYHA
+1013 MLPMTNQYHA
-1023 GLTHEVTSQPE
+1023 GLTHENNSQFE

-1048 VPADPSQVITYRFL
+1048 VPADLSQTITYRFL

-1077 QLQQVHRTIG
+1077 QLQLVHRTIG
-1087 SRLLANTTSEGL
+1087 TRFLDNTTTERM

-1107 NHLNYWQGPLTRD
+1107 NHLNYWQAPLSRE
-1120 ESRKLINL
+1120 ESRKLIAL
-1128 NFEAGKRALRTTAFN
+1128 NYEAGKRALQTTAFN
-1143 TALNYFSQAKHL
+1143 TALNYFNHAKNL
-1155 LDQGNEDEENYM
+1155 LDAGNEDEENYM
-1167 EDAFGVVRKVNV
+1167 EDSFGVIRKVNV
-1179 GERRLNI
+1179 GELRLNV
-1186 TMSLAETLFAE
+1186 TMSLAEALFAE
-1197 SDYIGAIDTIQ
+1197 SDYVGAIDTIQ
-1208 RLLDDCT
+1208 NLLDDCT

-1239 TTAAGLSALSLLGYY
+1239 TTVAGLSALSLLGYKV
-1254 IPEDE
+1254 PENE
-1259 EGAKKH
+1259 EDMKKH
-1265 AESLRLACELDSI
+1265 AAALRASCELDSI
-1278 DLAQVKAMDQR
+1278 DLSQVRMMENR
-1289 KHNTAD
+1289 KHHAAD

-1310 MSRPSLLPSVCLTS
+1310 MSRPSLLPSICLTS
-1324 FRTTLRSGLCIESAY
+1324 FSITLRSGLCIESAY

-1352 GPHNLSLSWKL
+1352 GKHNLALSWKL
-1363 GHLAVT
+1363 GHLSVS

-1399 GMSDVIKYEH
+1399 GMSDVLKYEH

-1431 PTFSM
+1431 PAFSM
-1436 LSGERLESVNVKMN
+1436 LSGERLESVMAKMN
-1450 TSRATTVRRNYRL
+1450 NSRATTTRQNYRL
-1463 GDWWLRMPY
+1463 GEWWLRMPY
-1472 QVLLNLRGLGNPNP
+1472 QFLLNLRGLGNPNP
-1486 VKLEGLEM
+1486 ARLEGTEM
-1494 TAEDGESILKSE
+1494 TAEDLEALVGSE
-1506 SVSHVYAFN
+1506 SVSHLYALN
-1515 LYKIIL
+1515 LYRVIL
-1521 AAFFGDMDTAYECVM
+1521 AAFFGDTEAAYESVM
-1536 KGTRPH
+1536 KGTRPQAK
-1542 SGFMI
+1542 FMV
-1547 SSIYLSWSYFYGG
+1547 SSLYLAWSHFYGG
-1560 FALIDRR
+1560 FALIDKMAQ
-1567 DRLTRDELNYL
+1567 LTQDEIEYL
-1578 YDTIK
+1578 HDTIK
-1583 QLKDWALYAKDTFL
+1583 QLKDWSCFAKETFL

-1627 ANQAQFFHEAALI
+1627 ANQSQFYHEAALI
-1640 NERCAMWLSKLGTKR
+1640 NERCAMWLAKLGTKR
-1655 WLFYLREAYKLYS
+1655 SLYYLREAYRLYS
-1668 WWGANA
+1668 WWGASA
-1674 KLQAMRNAYSEEL
+1674 KLQAMRNMYSEEL
-1687 GMKCKAPV
+1687 GMKSRYPIAF
-1695 SLSCNNDADF
+1695 SCNGDTDLSVGA
-1705 PVSSTR
+1705 R
-1711 PVLSRNTSES
+1711 PALSRNVSENTMH
-1721 AIQQQNV
+1721 QQQSQF
-1728 LPSQLPTSLVNLSPK
+1728 PSGLVNLSPR
-1743 ALKNTAH
+1743 ASKNLPH
-1750 DDSDSHVS
+1750 DDDSSHVS

-1845 PLSMASIVWKLG
+1845 PLSIASIVWKLG
-1857 EPIVRNGQDE
+1857 EPIVRNGHDE

-1982 TPLTDQQQE
+1982 TPLTDQQRE

-2042 EPATTKD
+2042 EPAATKD

-2054 DNKCPTIEVVY
+2054 ENKCPTVEVVY

-2100 NPATSSQDD
+2100 NQGSSSQDEED
-2109 DERVRINVTVND
+2109 KVRINVTVND

-2164 SMGGDII
+2164 SMGGDI
-2171 LDSVEGQG
+2171 
-2179 STFHLTILAPVGI
+2179 
-2192 KEPQLD
+2192 
-2198 KRLVG
+2198 
-2203 KKVLIADTHE
+2203 
-2213 LSSKTIEKEL
+2213 
-2223 AREGLLLIRADT
+2223 
-2235 VISTMTAVRSGGIR
+2235 M
-2249 VAIVDFSLDESLR
+2249 
-2262 IAASIGKIDP
+2262 
-2272 SVKVI
+2272 
-2277 LQARFG
+2277 
-2283 TTLPALDQHKNV
+2283 
-2295 TASIIRPAPRQRYIQ
+2295 
-2310 YIQEALDP
+2310 
-2318 RVKRQPIKVEDPEQE
+2318 
-2333 MIRSL
+2333 
-2338 GSRHPLHILL
+2338 
-2348 AEDNPLNTRV
+2348 
-2358 ALQHLKRMGYTAAH
+2358 
-2372 AKDGIEVLEMV
+2372 
-2383 EVAASENNQYD
+2383 
-2394 VILMDVQMP
+2394 
-2403 RSDGIETSRELMK
+2403 
-2416 RYPDSQRPTII
+2416 
-2427 ALTANA
+2427 
-2433 TASDREKCLQAGML
+2433 
-2447 NHLAKPI
+2447 
-2454 KPDDLAA
+2454 
-2461 ALMSTKPMARSRG
+2461 
-2474 GSLGSPSA
+2474 
-2482 SDAGSR
+2482 
-2488 C
+2488 